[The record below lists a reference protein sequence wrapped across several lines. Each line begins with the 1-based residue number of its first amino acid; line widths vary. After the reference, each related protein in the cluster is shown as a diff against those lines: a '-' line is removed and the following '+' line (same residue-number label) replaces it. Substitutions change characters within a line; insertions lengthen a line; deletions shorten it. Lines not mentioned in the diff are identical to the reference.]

1 MVFESFKSRRS
12 AMLLLGIALLL
23 PGMALGDDL
32 PFGDRGSMWRKE
44 NYVGALRHMGEIYFA
59 RPVRR
64 GATVSDLPLAT
75 PIENLTYRHGDK
87 DIALEDYFTRARTTG
102 LIVLKDGRI
111 VYERYRLGADAESL
125 FTSWSMAKSVT
136 STLVGFAIG
145 DGLIASVDDP
155 IDKYVPG
162 LRGSG
167 FEGVPIKAVLQMSS
181 GVDFVEDYD
190 RAESDSNVL
199 WASTIAYNTRPVTDF
214 LAKAR
219 HGKPPF
225 EAFNYSGLDTLALGW
240 LVRSVTGKSLSDYLS
255 QKVWAPLGMEAEA
268 SWNLDGKGSDAHE
281 IAFCCLNATLRD
293 YARFGQFLADNGA
306 WGGKQLLPEAWVA
319 EATHPDRPQVMPG
332 RLHEGWTLGYQ
343 YQWWVFPDA
352 GNDAIGGFTAQ
363 GINGQFLYV
372 DPKERLVIVATNA
385 WDRFWDDD
393 LESEIYDIF
402 AAFKA
407 KLH

>member
-1 MVFESFKSRRS
+1 
-12 AMLLLGIALLL
+12 MLASISVLRIAAVLGIAVMM
-23 PGMALGDDL
+23 PNVAYSDDA
-32 PFGDRGSMWRKE
+32 PFGDRGTMWRSA

-59 RPVRR
+59 RPVHR
-64 GATVSDLPLAT
+64 GDTVSDLPQGT
-75 PIENLTYRHGDK
+75 PIESLTYRHGDK
-87 DIALEDYFTRARTTG
+87 EIAIEDYFARARSTG
-102 LIVLKDGRI
+102 LIVLKDGKI
-111 VYERYRLGADAESL
+111 VYERYLLGADEKSL
-125 FTSWSMAKSVT
+125 FTSWSMSKSFT

-162 LRGSG
+162 LKGSG

-190 RAESDSNVL
+190 RAESDSNIL
-199 WASTIAYNTRPVTDF
+199 WASTIAYNTKSVTEF
-214 LAKAR
+214 LAKAK

-225 EAFNYSGLDTLALGW
+225 DSFNYSGLDTLALGW
-240 LVRSVTGKSLSDYLS
+240 LVNSVTGKSLSDYLS
-255 QKVWAPLGMEAEA
+255 EKVWMPLGMEADA
-268 SWNLDGKGSDAHE
+268 SWNLDGKSADAHE

-293 YARFGQFLADNGA
+293 YARFGQLLADNGA
-306 WGGKQLLPEAWVA
+306 RSGKQLLPAGWVT

-332 RLHEGWTLGYQ
+332 KLHEGWTLGYQ
-343 YQWWVFPDA
+343 YQWWVFPD
-352 GNDAIGGFTAQ
+352 GGPDALGGFTAQ

-372 DPKERLVIVATNA
+372 DPQEKLVIVATNA
-385 WDRFWDDD
+385 WDKFWDDD

-407 KLH
+407 KLRH

>member
-1 MVFESFKSRRS
+1 MFAAVLTGRVS
-12 AMLLLGIALLL
+12 AMLLLGIA
-23 PGMALGDDL
+23 ALVSGIAQADDA
-32 PFGDRGSMWRKE
+32 PFGDRGTMWRKE

-59 RPVRR
+59 RTVRR
-64 GATVSDLPLAT
+64 GDTVSDLPRGAM
-75 PIENLTYRHGDK
+75 IEDLTYRHGGK
-87 DIALEDYFTRARTTG
+87 EIALEDYFTRARTTG
-102 LIVLKDGRI
+102 LLVLKDGKI
-111 VYERYRLGADAESL
+111 VYERYLLGADAQSL
-125 FTSWSMAKSVT
+125 LTSWSMSKSFT

-162 LRGSG
+162 MKGSG

-190 RAESDSNVL
+190 RAESDSNIL

-214 LAKAR
+214 LAKAK

-240 LVRSVTGKSLSDYLS
+240 LVNSVTGKSLSDYLS
-255 QKVWAPLGMEAEA
+255 EKVWAPLGMEADA
-268 SWNLDGKGSDAHE
+268 NWNLDGKGSDAHE

-293 YARFGQFLADNGA
+293 YARFGQFLANNGA
-306 WGGKQLLPEAWVA
+306 WGGKQLLPEGWVA
-319 EATHPDRPQVMPG
+319 EATHPDRPQVLPG
-332 RLHEGWTLGYQ
+332 KLHEGWTLGYQ
-343 YQWWVFPDA
+343 YQWWVFP
-352 GNDAIGGFTAQ
+352 GTGKDAIGGFTAQ

-372 DPKERLVIVATNA
+372 DPEENLVIVATNA
-385 WDRFWDDD
+385 WPKFWDDD

-402 AAFKA
+402 SAFKA
-407 KLH
+407 KLQ